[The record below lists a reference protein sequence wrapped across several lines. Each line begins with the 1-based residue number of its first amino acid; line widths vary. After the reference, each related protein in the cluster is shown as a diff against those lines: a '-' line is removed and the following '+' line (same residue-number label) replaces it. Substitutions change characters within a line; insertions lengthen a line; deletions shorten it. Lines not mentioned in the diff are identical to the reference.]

1 LFAVYVLPPIIGTTN
16 NWKRVKD
23 KSAICNLKS
32 AIEKSEARTICMI
45 VVMKPGANQR
55 QIDHVIE
62 RIEDLGLRSHVIVGT
77 DRTVIAALGEKR
89 DGAKQALETG
99 DGVEK
104 VVPILAPFKMA
115 STEVKQERS
124 QVGANGLQVGGTRIG
139 VIAGPCSVESREQIL
154 EIAGIVREAGATG
167 LRGGAFKPRTSPYS
181 FQGMKEKG
189 LQLLAEARAKTGLAI
204 VTEVMAP
211 EHVELVAGYA
221 DVLQVGARNM
231 QNYPLLETVGES
243 GLPVL
248 LKRGPSATM
257 EEFLLAAEY
266 ILKTGNTQVMLCE
279 RGIRTFED
287 HTRFTL
293 PLASVPYLH
302 QTTHLPVVVDPSHGT
317 GKASLVAT
325 MARAAVAA
333 GADGLIVEVHPDPE
347 KALSDGFQAL
357 TPAAFRQMMAEC
369 RQIAAA
375 VGREL

>member
-1 LFAVYVLPPIIGTTN
+1 
-16 NWKRVKD
+16 
-23 KSAICNLKS
+23 
-32 AIEKSEARTICMI
+32 MI
-45 VVMKPGANQR
+45 VVMKPGASQR
-55 QIDHVIE
+55 QIDHVID
-62 RIEDLGLRSHVIVGT
+62 RIEQLGLRSHVIVGT
-77 DRTVIAALGEKR
+77 ERTVIAALGEKR

-99 DGVEK
+99 DGVDK

-115 STEVKQERS
+115 STEVKQERTL
-124 QVGANGLQVGGTRIG
+124 VEANGLKIGGNRIG

-154 EIAGIVREAGATG
+154 EIAQIVREAGATG

-189 LQLLAEARAKTGLAI
+189 LELLAEARSRTGLSI

-211 EHVELVAGYA
+211 EHVKLVAGYA

-231 QNYPLLETVGES
+231 QNYPLLESVGES
-243 GLPVL
+243 NLPVL

-266 ILKTGNTQVMLCE
+266 ILNQGNTKVMLCE

-293 PLASVPYLH
+293 PLATVPFLH

-333 GADGLIVEVHPDPE
+333 GADGLMVEVHPDPE

-357 TPAAFRQMMAEC
+357 TPPAFRQMMTEC
-369 RQIAAA
+369 RQVA
-375 VGREL
+375 VAIGRDI